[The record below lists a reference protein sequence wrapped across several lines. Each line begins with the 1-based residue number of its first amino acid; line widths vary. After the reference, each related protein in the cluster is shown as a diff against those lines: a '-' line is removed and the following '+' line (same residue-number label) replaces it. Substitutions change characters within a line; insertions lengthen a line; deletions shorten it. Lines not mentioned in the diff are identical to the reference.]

1 MMSNSTETFTEKLK
15 RQQEE
20 QAQELLNHARQTLM
34 PLKTD
39 ITRLYGDV
47 GHSIKENT
55 ASILSL
61 LKKNLIFRWWFYPLT
76 ATIFLAALILPG
88 VWMGGKLIEGH
99 LQVEITE
106 QLTEIH
112 KNEESLETMKP
123 WGIVPGVTKDT
134 GQRYLLLP
142 KGSPK
147 PELRVNDA
155 GYRFVMLGVYD
166 ETKEE

>member
-1 MMSNSTETFTEKLK
+1 MSNSTETFTDKIK

-47 GHSIKENT
+47 GHSINENT

-61 LKKNLIFRWWFYPLT
+61 LIKNLIFRWWVYPLAMVVT
-76 ATIFLAALILPG
+76 ALIIILPG
-88 VWMGGKLIEGH
+88 MWVSGNLIADYM
-99 LQVEITE
+99 EIKITD

-112 KNEESLETMKP
+112 KNEESLETMRP
-123 WGIVPGVTKDT
+123 WRIVPGVTKDT
-134 GQRYLLLP
+134 GQRYLVLP

-147 PELRVNDA
+147 PILRKNDA
-155 GYRFVMLGVYD
+155 GYRFVMLGVFE

>member
-1 MMSNSTETFTEKLK
+1 MTNSTETFTDKIK

-39 ITRLYGDV
+39 ITTLCGDV
-47 GHSIKENT
+47 RNSIKKDT
-55 ASILSL
+55 ASIRRL
-61 LKKNLIFRWWFYPLT
+61 LKQNLIYRWWFYPLT

-88 VWMGGKLIEGH
+88 VWMGGKLIKGH

-106 QLTEIH
+106 QLAEIQH
-112 KNEESLETMKP
+112 NKEWLKTMKA
-123 WGIVPGVTKDT
+123 WNIVPKVVKDT

-147 PELRVNDA
+147 PELRESDA

-166 ETKEE
+166 ETKKE